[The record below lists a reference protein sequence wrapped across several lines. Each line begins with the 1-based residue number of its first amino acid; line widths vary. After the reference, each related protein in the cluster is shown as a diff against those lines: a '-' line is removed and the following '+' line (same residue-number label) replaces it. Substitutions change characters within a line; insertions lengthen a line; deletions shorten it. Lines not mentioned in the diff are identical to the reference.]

1 MKNQYVLLT
10 GGKNNAG
17 DHLIK
22 YRAKR
27 LFQWLK
33 PDTEILDLNGWEDL
47 TDDNLN
53 EINNSKA
60 LILTG
65 GPALQN
71 KMYPNVYSLRENLND
86 IKTPMLTMGIGWY
99 SQRGDWEDTHN
110 YKLDNKSL
118 ELLEKINNSGH
129 MSSVRDYHTLN
140 TLHSFGMKNFLMTGC
155 PALYSEDHLN
165 KGFSNSFN
173 IKKIGYSLGVSMKT
187 SNRMYNQMQNILLML
202 KELFPQA
209 EINVVFHHSPTD
221 EYLQTHGA
229 NKALYF
235 VQKKYLTWLEKN
247 NFNYVDISG
256 NAENLVNYYSN
267 VDFHIGY
274 RVHAHIFMNSIA
286 KPSVLL
292 NEDGRG
298 KALEKVIGGMI
309 FNAYDSMNDS
319 LLFKILHKLSIK
331 IDNYN
336 SNNFLIDDLKNAI
349 PYELSH
355 GIKLSQPRVEIDRH
369 FNMMK
374 KFIEQLPE

>member
-22 YRAKR
+22 LRAKK
-27 LFQWLK
+27 LFNWLK
-33 PDTEILDLNGWEDL
+33 PDTKILDLDGWEKLSDNDL
-47 TDDNLN
+47 D

-60 LILTG
+60 LIMTG

-71 KMYPNVYSLRENLND
+71 KMYPKVYRLRDNLVD
-86 IKTPMLTMGIGWY
+86 IKVPMLTMGIGWY
-99 SQRGDWEDTHN
+99 SQRGEWKDTHN

-118 ELLEKINNSGH
+118 DLLEKINNSGYL
-129 MSSVRDYHTLN
+129 SSVRDYHTLN
-140 TLHSFGMKNFLMTGC
+140 TLHSLGMKNFLMTGC

-165 KGFSNSFN
+165 KEVSNSLD

-187 SNRMYNQMQNILLML
+187 SDRMYKQMQNVLLML
-202 KELFPQA
+202 RELFSKA
-209 EINVVFHHSPTD
+209 EVDVVFHHSPTD
-221 EYLQTHGA
+221 GYLKTHGA
-229 NKALYF
+229 NKALF
-235 VQKKYLTWLEKN
+235 SVQKKYLDWLEKN

-256 NAENLVNYYSN
+256 SADNLVNYYSN

-274 RVHAHIFMNSIA
+274 RVHAHIFMNSIS

-309 FNAYDSMNDS
+309 FNAYDSISDS
-319 LLFKILHKLSIK
+319 LLFKVLRKLNIK
-331 IDNYN
+331 ADNYKD
-336 SNNFLIDDLKNAI
+336 SELLVSDLKNSI
-349 PYELSH
+349 NYELED
-355 GIKLSQPRVEIDRH
+355 GIKFYQPRIEIDRH
-369 FNMMK
+369 FNVMK
-374 KFIEQLPE
+374 NFIEQLP

>member
-1 MKNQYVLLT
+1 MKNQYVILT

-27 LFQWLK
+27 LFSWLK
-33 PDTEILDLNGWEDL
+33 PDTEILDLDGWKKLSSHDL
-47 TDDNLN
+47 D

-60 LILTG
+60 LIMTG

-71 KMYPNVYSLRENLND
+71 KMYPKVYGLRDNLDD
-86 IKTPMLTMGIGWY
+86 IKVPMLTMGIGWY
-99 SQRGDWEDTHN
+99 SQRGEWKDTHN

-118 ELLEKINNSGH
+118 ELLEKINNSGY

-140 TLHSFGMKNFLMTGC
+140 TLHSLGMKNFLMTGC
-155 PALYSEDHLN
+155 PALYSQNHLN
-165 KGFSNSFN
+165 DNFSNSLN

-187 SNRMYNQMQNILLML
+187 SDKMYRQMQNILLML
-202 KELFPQA
+202 KELFPKA
-209 EINVVFHHSPTD
+209 KIDVVFHHSPTD
-221 EYLQTHGA
+221 EYLETHSA
-229 NKALYF
+229 NKALYS
-235 VQKKYLTWLEKN
+235 VQQKYLNWLETN
-247 NFNYVDISG
+247 GFSYVDISG
-256 NAENLVNYYSN
+256 NADNLVNYYSN
-267 VDFHIGY
+267 IDFHIGY
-274 RVHAHIFMNSIA
+274 RVHAHIFMNSIS

-309 FNAYDSMNDS
+309 FNAYDNVNDS

-331 IDNYN
+331 VDNYN
-336 SNNFLIDDLKNAI
+336 NSKFLVDDLKSSIN
-349 PYELSH
+349 YELGD
-355 GIKLSQPRVEIDRH
+355 GIKFSQPRIEIDRH
-369 FNMMK
+369 FNVMK